1 MTFISIE
8 PHDGWYE
15 STIEDFCDNICPHL
29 GLDISYRD
37 VEFSGF
43 WSQGDGA
50 SFTGCFKLSDVCLDD
65 LKASVPTE
73 VDLHEIVGGLQA
85 FVEEHPNI
93 EGRIS
98 RLSSRYSHSNTM
110 IMGDYSSENSYCDEE
125 TEAFAAADGEATLM
139 RIFRELADW
148 LYSQLNTA
156 YDFYRA
162 DATAWAWANAI
173 EERTALQ
180 DDLSQLQADVVTNPP
195 QSLIQSNAL
204 TVAIAALEDEI
215 ETLSSKIDQL
225 SDQFHYWPKEDG
237 PIGIEEFYEKYL

>member
-1 MTFISIE
+1 MSYVEIE
-8 PHDGWYE
+8 PHDYWYE

-29 GLDISYRD
+29 GLDVSYRD
-37 VEFSGF
+37 VVFSGF

-85 FVEEHPNI
+85 LVEEHPNI

-98 RLSSRYSHSNTM
+98 RLSSLYYHSNTM

-156 YDFYRA
+156 YDFYLA
-162 DATAWAWANAI
+162 DATAQAWANAI
-173 EERTALQ
+173 EERTSLQ
-180 DDLSQLQADVVTNPP
+180 AELEQLQVDVAENPP
-195 QSLIQSNAL
+195 QTLIQSNAL
-204 TVAIAALEDEI
+204 TAAIAALEVEI
-215 ETLSSKIDQL
+215 EILTSKIDQL
-225 SDQFHYWPKEDG
+225 SDQFHFWPKDG
-237 PIGIEEFYEKYL
+237 PLTIEQYYENYC